1 MKKEWKEPRL
11 RYPTPAR
18 RDETDILYGTR
29 GDPNNSRIMIVGES
43 WGIEEK
49 RMQMPFMGKSG
60 MVLEILLHEAN
71 IDRHECF
78 FTNVVSYRPSGNNM
92 ETLFHFTN
100 FAKKN
105 RSQQVRGLFPRQIV
119 RDGLERLQKQI
130 ELVKPELII
139 GLGNYT
145 LWALTDDDFK
155 IKADKGRYVPTGIG
169 DYRGSQLRTRVGGV
183 PFLPTYHP
191 AATFRS
197 YPWRAMIRHDFK
209 MRVSKVAN
217 WDGLTQ
223 IFYVVRPDCTTTMG
237 WLNECIF
244 IAEGDGEIDIAVD
257 IETRNGFIACLGVTY
272 GIERGLCIPFLTT
285 DKGKKAGYWSP
296 EEEQIIVL
304 KLRELFTHLN
314 VTVIGHNFSFDAQYI
329 FNQLFINIPNFDD
342 TMVMHHCLYP
352 GGGDPE
358 SAQRMA
364 PQGLVQKSLNHVSSL
379 YNFHH
384 KYWKSEGKEWDTS
397 MPEEQLWIYNCR
409 DCCATLEAYHN
420 LKRELTTANLWP
432 QYQFQKQQLNELAL
446 PMMLRGFKIDTK
458 SRSSMQLELLDAI
471 AEYETKIYPMVPQ
484 ELLPPVKKGQAP
496 WY

>member
-11 RYPTPAR
+11 KYPTPAR

-105 RSQQVRGLFPRQIV
+105 RSQQIRGLFPRQIV

-169 DYRGSQLRTRVGGV
+169 DYRGSQLRTRIGGV

-471 AEYETKIYPMVPQ
+471 AEYLSLIHI
-484 ELLPPVKKGQAP
+484 
-496 WY
+496 